1 MAPSA
6 FMQKRSF
13 LKKTRK
19 QKLKY
24 LFRRVTYPWIN
35 RKYKDTVFRLL
46 FNNDKKALLE
56 LYNAI
61 NHSSYTDPE
70 ALVVNTL
77 DNAIFMGMHND
88 LSFIIDTH
96 LNIYEHQSTN
106 CPNMPLRC
114 LFYVS
119 KLYAQIVDENK
130 IYSSKVKHIPEPHFV
145 VFYNGVEQLP
155 EVMTYKLSDMYDSDN
170 TAPDLELTVKV
181 LNINRGMN
189 PDLMNSCAKISG
201 YSIFVAKIRE
211 YNTELPIEDAVPA
224 AIDYCIENNI
234 LKDFFV
240 KQRKAITMFSL
251 YEYDYKSHL
260 KSEHDDG
267 FEEGQ
272 AQGIAIGEE
281 RGELKRLASI
291 ATNMQ
296 NNGYSLDQVSDIT
309 GVAIADIQ
317 NALDS
322 VKNTP
327 TQKK

>member
-1 MAPSA
+1 
-6 FMQKRSF
+6 
-13 LKKTRK
+13 
-19 QKLKY
+19 
-24 LFRRVTYPWIN
+24 
-35 RKYKDTVFRLL
+35 
-46 FNNDKKALLE
+46 
-56 LYNAI
+56 
-61 NHSSYTDPE
+61 
-70 ALVVNTL
+70 
-77 DNAIFMGMHND
+77 
-88 LSFIIDTH
+88 
-96 LNIYEHQSTN
+96 
-106 CPNMPLRC
+106 
-114 LFYVS
+114 
-119 KLYAQIVDENK
+119 
-130 IYSSKVKHIPEPHFV
+130 
-145 VFYNGVEQLP
+145 
-155 EVMTYKLSDMYDSDN
+155 MTYKLSDMYDSDN

-317 NALDS
+317 KALDS

-327 TQKK
+327 TQK

>member
-1 MAPSA
+1 
-6 FMQKRSF
+6 
-13 LKKTRK
+13 
-19 QKLKY
+19 
-24 LFRRVTYPWIN
+24 
-35 RKYKDTVFRLL
+35 
-46 FNNDKKALLE
+46 
-56 LYNAI
+56 
-61 NHSSYTDPE
+61 
-70 ALVVNTL
+70 
-77 DNAIFMGMHND
+77 
-88 LSFIIDTH
+88 
-96 LNIYEHQSTN
+96 
-106 CPNMPLRC
+106 
-114 LFYVS
+114 
-119 KLYAQIVDENK
+119 
-130 IYSSKVKHIPEPHFV
+130 
-145 VFYNGVEQLP
+145 
-155 EVMTYKLSDMYDSDN
+155 MTYKLSDMYDSDN

-189 PDLMNSCAKISG
+189 PELMSSCAKISG

-281 RGELKRLASI
+281 RGIAIGEERGELKRLASI

-317 NALDS
+317 KALDS
-322 VKNTP
+322 DLSESP
-327 TQKK
+327 YIDGLLEHFHSIFA